1 MRVGRNDEAIEYFF
15 QARDVAPR
23 SVPILLMGAQAL
35 YVGGHKAEA
44 DAIFRRIIATPVPVP
59 GPDAVPSPARAP
71 VPRLAPSWWG
81 DFSAGFAA
89 RMIDSTRPVRRAA

>member
-1 MRVGRNDEAIEYFF
+1 MSLDDDLAAWAAAVRLPD
-15 QARDVAPR
+15 
-23 SVPILLMGAQAL
+23 
-35 YVGGHKAEA
+35 AEA
-44 DAIFRRIIATPVPVP
+44 DVIFRRIIATPVPVA
-59 GPDAVPSPARAP
+59 GPAAVPVPGPARAA

>member
-1 MRVGRNDEAIEYFF
+1 MSLDDDLAAWAAAVRLPD
-15 QARDVAPR
+15 D
-23 SVPILLMGAQAL
+23 
-35 YVGGHKAEA
+35 EA

-59 GPDAVPSPARAP
+59 SPAAVPGPARVA